1 MLPGE
6 LFATLWQLIEAQA
19 QAVILTPWHGRAA
32 VECAELTRLIRACPD
47 PTVPAEVLAYVAGKA
62 VTFATTI
69 AQHNLDQ
76 RAFVAMC
83 ALDDAAMDIHPA
95 RKTRLAGRS
104 VALGG
109 LLDEMKTRRTVEH
122 SYAHVPTIGTV
133 VPKGQLTS
141 RRLDEES
148 ETANG
153 ANFASQFEHLTLVPS
168 HTIYKIDFLVVSPYR
183 FGLSDAKAQIVGV
196 APVAEDANDLTFRA
210 SARIG
215 RAYLDARP
223 TDPDAL
229 GTRLTDAVVSLLDQG
244 AGVITLP
251 ELVSSDTALETLKR
265 RLSARAVAPDNAL
278 VICGSGLSTDPCP
291 STGRHFNEAT
301 VMTGRGW
308 VLFKQR
314 KIHPFNMTATRMAEC
329 SVARDPAHND
339 KSHME
344 DIAAS
349 TTLTVC
355 DLPDLGRVIV
365 MICED
370 FEQEA
375 PAGHVAIATRPDWIF
390 TPVLDVSQ
398 EPGRWTHQRSIE
410 IARRTL
416 SRIVVTSSTTL
427 TVRRKGLAKLSDV
440 LPGEVGVSILYDG
453 YAGRKVK
460 RVEPCAGGGAPQAVS
475 VQWDPQ
481 NWAGDDVQFRF

>member
-6 LFATLWQLIEAQA
+6 LFATLWKQIEAQA
-19 QAVILTPWHGRAA
+19 QALILTPWHGRAA
-32 VECAELTRLIRACPD
+32 VECAELTRLIRTCPD
-47 PTVPAEVLAYVAGKA
+47 PAVPPDILAYLAGEV

-69 AQHNLDQ
+69 ARHDRGQ

-95 RKTRLAGRS
+95 RKTRLGGRS

-109 LLDEMKTRRTVEH
+109 LLAAMKSSRTAEY
-122 SYAHVPTIGTV
+122 SYAHVADIGTV

-141 RRLDEES
+141 RRLDQES

-153 ANFASQFEHLTLVPS
+153 ANLASQFEHLTLVPS
-168 HTIYKIDFLVVSPYR
+168 HTTYKIDFLVIPPSR

-196 APVAEDANDLTFRA
+196 APVAEDADDLTFSA

-215 RAYLDARP
+215 RPYLDARP
-223 TDPDAL
+223 TDSNAL
-229 GTRLTDAVVSLLDQG
+229 AARLTDAVATLLDQG
-244 AGVITLP
+244 AGVVALP
-251 ELVSSDTALETLKR
+251 ELVSSGKAMTLLEE
-265 RLSARAVAPDNAL
+265 RLQARAVAPDNSL

-301 VMTGRGW
+301 VMTDRGR
-308 VLFKQR
+308 VLFRQR
-314 KIHPFNMTATRMAEC
+314 KIHPFNMSAERMAQC
-329 SVARDPAHND
+329 SVARDPAHD
-339 KSHME
+339 DQSHME

-370 FEQEA
+370 FEQDV
-375 PAGHVAIATRPDWIF
+375 PAGHVALATRPDWIF

-398 EPGRWTHQRSIE
+398 EPGRWTHQRCIE

-427 TVRRKGLAKLSDV
+427 TVRRKKLAKLADV
-440 LPGEVGVSILYDG
+440 LPAEVGVSILYDG

-460 RVEPCAGGGAPQAVS
+460 RVEHLAGGSSPQTMR
-475 VQWDPQ
+475 VQWDPD
-481 NWAGDDVQFRF
+481 NWAGDDVQFSS